1 MPKMKS
7 HRGAGKRFSVTGS
20 GKVKRQKA
28 FKSHIL
34 TKKTSKR
41 KRRLRQEGVI
51 ATRGEEKNIKRL
63 LQAEGERQMRRVRSN
78 VVRLKRKKQVMKAAR
93 GAFGARSKLWKAA
106 KENVE
111 RGWKYAYR
119 DRKNKKRDFR
129 RLWIVRINA
138 GARQH
143 DMSYSVFMNGLKQ
156 AGIEIDRKVLSD
168 LAINDAAA
176 FGALA
181 EKARAALNA
190 AA

>member
-1 MPKMKS
+1 MP
-7 HRGAGKRFSVTGS
+7 RAV
-20 GKVKRQKA
+20 
-28 FKSHIL
+28 
-34 TKKTSKR
+34 
-41 KRRLRQEGVI
+41 
-51 ATRGEEKNIKRL
+51 
-63 LQAEGERQMRRVRSN
+63 SN
-78 VVRLKRKKQVMKAAR
+78 VPRLKRKKQILKHAK

-143 DMSYSVFMNGLKQ
+143 DMSYSVFINGLGL
-156 AGIEIDRKVLSD
+156 AGIEVDRKI
-168 LAINDAAA
+168 LADIAVRDPQA

-181 EKARAALNA
+181 EKARAALTA
-190 AA
+190 A